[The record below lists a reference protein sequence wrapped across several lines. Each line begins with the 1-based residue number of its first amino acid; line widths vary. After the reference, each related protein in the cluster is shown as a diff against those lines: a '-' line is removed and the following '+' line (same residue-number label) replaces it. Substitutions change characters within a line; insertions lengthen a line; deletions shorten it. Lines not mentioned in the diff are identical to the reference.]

1 MALARRG
8 ALSVALLLVF
18 IGSLPGICYLL
29 GLASIPGRP
38 QPVDAVG
45 WDRTACA
52 VPAGDQRDVMDPWRY
67 TIALWLPGSVQLSP
81 VQRDAAAIAAGYL
94 QDHPRTGMARWHLA
108 NAALTV
114 WITRHWTVEQIVDA
128 AGVGAPCQVRSARSA
143 RSDRSG

>member
-1 MALARRG
+1 MAPPQKA
-8 ALSVALLLVF
+8 AVSVVMLLVF

-94 QDHPRTGMARWHLA
+94 QDQPRTGVARWHLA
-108 NAALTV
+108 NASLTV
-114 WITRHWTVEQIVDA
+114 WITRHWTVQQIVDA
-128 AGVGAPCQVRSARSA
+128 AGVSVPCRTRST